1 MNKSFTNIFQI
12 DFAMFNNMI
21 EESDIKFFFVTF
33 LRLLCICNADNILLE
48 FESFETYYSW
58 MNFYETKYK
67 KDAREIF
74 SIYGMEKNDMCL
86 NILKINVWK

>member
-33 LRLLCICNADNILLE
+33 LRLLYICNADNILLE
-48 FESFETYYSW
+48 FESFETYYS
-58 MNFYETKYK
+58 
-67 KDAREIF
+67 
-74 SIYGMEKNDMCL
+74 
-86 NILKINVWK
+86 